1 MTERSEHGY
10 SPRISEGETEG
21 MGGCLL
27 RLYWLVIAPIALL
40 GLAAS
45 LAKTG
50 AGPLSKVSVIY
61 WVVAVGALLVRYL
74 DIFRFQGETAAGSPA
89 SRADWRGF
97 AIRLTLVAVGV
108 WAVALGIGA
117 A

>member
-1 MTERSEHGY
+1 MTERSEHGH
-10 SPRISEGETEG
+10 SPLINEGETEG
-21 MGGCLL
+21 MGGCML
-27 RLYWLVIAPIALL
+27 RLYWLVVAPVALL

-50 AGPLSKVSVIY
+50 AGPLSAASAVY
-61 WVVAVGALLVRYL
+61 WAVAAGALLVRYL
-74 DIFRFQGETAAGSPA
+74 DIFRFQGETVDGKPA

-97 AIRLTLVAVGV
+97 AIRLVAVAV
-108 WAVALGIGA
+108 VLWAAALGVGA